1 MEENPD
7 VVFAYTSLTPGVEI
21 PAYFADI
28 LERLGIPQDG
38 LMEIESP
45 TCFEELYVPDEC
57 FLSDPQDSFKT
68 FTKEYIE
75 VIQKLIDSCAEV
87 EIRTYDRIYFSR
99 EKIQDGKD
107 IGENRLSEVFK
118 QLGYQIIF
126 PEYLSL
132 DQQIWLLQHCSFFAA
147 TEGSVA
153 HNAIF
158 MRNGANVVLLRK
170 ANYCNTFQVA
180 INKARQLNVTYI
192 DVNKSNVLPHD
203 VRICWGPF
211 FLYQSRELSRFAG
224 VKPVPF
230 PVGSYVKYAANYYAN
245 STFVHN
251 LKHIPNLI
259 MRKVLGAKNY
269 SALKRILKKR

>member
-1 MEENPD
+1 M
-7 VVFAYTSLTPGVEI
+7 L
-21 PAYFADI
+21 
-28 LERLGIPQDG
+28 
-38 LMEIESP
+38 
-45 TCFEELYVPDEC
+45 
-57 FLSDPQDSFKT
+57 
-68 FTKEYIE
+68 
-75 VIQKLIDSCAEV
+75 
-87 EIRTYDRIYFSR
+87 
-99 EKIQDGKD
+99 
-107 IGENRLSEVFK
+107 
-118 QLGYQIIF
+118 
-126 PEYLSL
+126 
-132 DQQIWLLQHCSFFAA
+132 FF
-147 TEGSVA
+147 
-153 HNAIF
+153 
-158 MRNGANVVLLRK
+158 LLRK

-269 SALKRILKKR
+269 SALKRILKKRWESFWFVVLCKKHMLFLETRSRREGKEKWRNGIQILSCSEFSLWQVFLRIILLCMVDFTFRPAMSLWIWSGFTFCSFWAN